1 MKLRINKLL
10 SDAGIGSRRD
20 VEQLIRDGRVIING
34 REAGLTDVVGADDE
48 VLLDDMDLP
57 VADLIREAEFEQ
69 TLRAEEEEQIERNA
83 AKLSK
88 KKGAPN
94 VAVSRGPEKGARKF
108 EKDEWDRQFSDGGQ
122 PSHRKPNNPKRQQ
135 RPQENAFHRQNKGRQ
150 RNHTSHPNDDD

>member
-1 MKLRINKLL
+1 MKVRINKLL

-69 TLRAEEEEQIERNA
+69 TLRESEDTDRPSAGKQN
-83 AKLSK
+83 K
-88 KKGAPN
+88 KKHGNAPGGSFGN
-94 VAVSRGPEKGARKF
+94 TDKSAKRF
-108 EKDEWDRQFSDGGQ
+108 EKDEWDRQFADHSQ
-122 PSHRKPNNPKRQQ
+122 PNRKQGNKQ
-135 RPQENAFHRQNKGRQ
+135 RPTRNQDNMQRASKGRS
-150 RNHTSHPNDDD
+150 RNIMNHRDED